1 MDLAALL
8 NPGWRAA
15 LIALIALLTLYVVFV
30 LWRMRRL
37 RRPAAPATGGAA
49 EALAAYAAVQA
60 PAQAAAATETSGDPS
75 PPPAPAPTEPG
86 FAWNEPPA
94 PLPEETRLAGLERD
108 AAQVRRE
115 LAALRAEVRVLD
127 ESLGALR
134 EETLR
139 ELAQARSQ
147 AQTQARVVQNASP
160 IYSDAMQMAMQGH
173 SAADI
178 SEHCG
183 IARAEAELVVA
194 LVRNRDQDNPRD

>member
-15 LIALIALLTLYVVFV
+15 LIVLIALLALYVVFV

-37 RRPAAPATGGAA
+37 RPPAAPAAGGAA
-49 EALAAYAAVQA
+49 EALAAYAAAQA
-60 PAQAAAATETSGDPS
+60 PAQAATATETSGDPLPS
-75 PPPAPAPTEPG
+75 PASAPTEPG

-94 PLPEETRLAGLERD
+94 PLPEEARLAGLERD

>member
-15 LIALIALLTLYVVFV
+15 LIVLIALLALYVVFV

-37 RRPAAPATGGAA
+37 RPPAAPAAGGAA

-60 PAQAAAATETSGDPS
+60 PAQAAAATETSGDLS
-75 PPPAPAPTEPG
+75 PPPASAPTEPG

-94 PLPEETRLAGLERD
+94 PLPEEARLAGLERD

>member
-15 LIALIALLTLYVVFV
+15 LIVLIALLALYVVFV

-37 RRPAAPATGGAA
+37 RPPAAPAAGGAA

-75 PPPAPAPTEPG
+75 PPPASAPTEPG

-94 PLPEETRLAGLERD
+94 PLPEEARLAGLERD